1 MNRLAFWM
9 FTFHRQQVGVVLKYD
24 ITRDGS
30 ADSATDDVGILF
42 DNGQEG
48 DDEDDPTHPV
58 LLCVSQ
64 RKC

>member
-1 MNRLAFWM
+1 MVRLAFRK
-9 FTFHRQQVGVVLKYD
+9 FTFHGQQVGVVLKYD
-24 ITRDGS
+24 ISRDGS

-58 LLCVSQ
+58 PLGVSQ